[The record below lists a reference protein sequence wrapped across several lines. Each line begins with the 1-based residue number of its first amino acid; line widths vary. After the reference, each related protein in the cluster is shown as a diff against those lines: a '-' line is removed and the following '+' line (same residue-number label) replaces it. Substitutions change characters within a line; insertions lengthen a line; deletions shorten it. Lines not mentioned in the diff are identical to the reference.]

1 MSTIKETTLHPE
13 NQPDVNLY
21 PRTLATLVEGLD
33 VAITTKAPR
42 PVACKIVLPQGATK
56 GTLTEEQ
63 LTILSASPQNYIE
76 MVNDKELY
84 YLNDPGHESGFYT
97 YSHVGIEN
105 SKATIKTLTIT
116 VSAKSFV
123 IVTTVVP
130 TESGGVQ
137 FVEVY
142 ASRPLTEEQ
151 LTTLKA
157 NKSNQIIYYGGVKY
171 YFKLAYEKSST
182 EWIYATFVDSAAI
195 LIVNMSSGSAVIHFV
210 DRKYYRHLLK
220 GTANAHFVSGSSV
233 TSPVEYEMIFITDSA
248 DSMKVDDSTAQ
259 NDKLGEYAGGYITA
273 YGTVRVKTSDEA
285 PGTYYA
291 FDACGFKHEGSPGI
305 YSVSY
310 LYMYDPTKYGQ
321 LNALS
326 KVSAQIATVDSDTV
340 IEI

>member
-84 YLNDPGHESGFYT
+84 YLNDTGHESGFYT

-130 TESGGVQ
+130 TESGGGKLYKHIYSKSIEHSGDPKNTVSSINLV
-137 FVEVY
+137 FY
-142 ASRPLTEEQ
+142 SSSPTQ
-151 LTTLKA
+151 LTGSEYY
-157 NKSNQIIYYGGVKY
+157 NKIY
-171 YFKLAYEKSST
+171 T
-182 EWIYATFVDSAAI
+182 QD
-195 LIVNMSSGSAVIHFV
+195 N
-210 DRKYYRHLLK
+210 
-220 GTANAHFVSGSSV
+220 
-233 TSPVEYEMIFITDSA
+233 
-248 DSMKVDDSTAQ
+248 
-259 NDKLGEYAGGYITA
+259 
-273 YGTVRVKTSDEA
+273 TVRVTCTISGGYLNYIVKQSSYMNLVESKGD
-285 PGTYYA
+285 
-291 FDACGFKHEGSPGI
+291 
-305 YSVSY
+305 YSI
-310 LYMYDPTKYGQ
+310 
-321 LNALS
+321 
-326 KVSAQIATVDSDTV
+326 KVSEIFNPASDTETLITPMLYYKEFV
-340 IEI
+340 HTITEI

>member
-56 GTLTEEQ
+56 GTLIEEQ

-130 TESGGVQ
+130 TDAGGGKLYLHSLY
-137 FVEVY
+137 F
-142 ASRPLTEEQ
+142 ASV
-151 LTTLKA
+151 K
-157 NKSNQIIYYGGVKY
+157 NQAL
-171 YFKLAYEKSST
+171 LAFYHTSPT
-182 EWIYATFVDSAAI
+182 QVTDEWIYEKLTNNNCCLTF
-195 LIVNMSSGSAVIHFV
+195 FP
-210 DRKYYRHLLK
+210 
-220 GTANAHFVSGSSV
+220 TV
-233 TSPVEYEMIFITDSA
+233 TSISQYTPLGLG
-248 DSMKVDDSTAQ
+248 AQ
-259 NDKLGEYAGGYITA
+259 LGP
-273 YGTVRVKTSDEA
+273 TS
-285 PGTYYA
+285 
-291 FDACGFKHEGSPGI
+291 SPPSWGASI
-305 YSVSY
+305 DLESPSPTTLSVSQADQY
-310 LYMYDPTKYGQ
+310 LVTE
-321 LNALS
+321 L
-326 KVSAQIATVDSDTV
+326 
-340 IEI
+340 

>member
-130 TESGGVQ
+130 TDAGGGKLYKHIYSKSIEHSGDPKNTVGSVKLVFYSSSPTQLTGNEYYNNIYMKDNAVIVNCTISGGYFNYIVKQ
-137 FVEVY
+137 SSYMILDEHRGDYSIQVNEIFNPANSAETLITPTLY
-142 ASRPLTEEQ
+142 YKEFTPTITE
-151 LTTLKA
+151 L
-157 NKSNQIIYYGGVKY
+157 
-171 YFKLAYEKSST
+171 
-182 EWIYATFVDSAAI
+182 
-195 LIVNMSSGSAVIHFV
+195 
-210 DRKYYRHLLK
+210 
-220 GTANAHFVSGSSV
+220 
-233 TSPVEYEMIFITDSA
+233 
-248 DSMKVDDSTAQ
+248 
-259 NDKLGEYAGGYITA
+259 
-273 YGTVRVKTSDEA
+273 
-285 PGTYYA
+285 
-291 FDACGFKHEGSPGI
+291 
-305 YSVSY
+305 
-310 LYMYDPTKYGQ
+310 
-321 LNALS
+321 
-326 KVSAQIATVDSDTV
+326 
-340 IEI
+340 

>member
-130 TESGGVQ
+130 TESGGGKLYLH
-137 FVEVY
+137 VY
-142 ASRPLTEEQ
+142 TNKIDIPGDPKNTVSFIKLVFYSSSPTQ
-151 LTTLKA
+151 LTGSEYY
-157 NKSNQIIYYGGVKY
+157 NKIYMQDDTVSASCTITGGYFNYIVKQ
-171 YFKLAYEKSST
+171 SSYMHLD
-182 EWIYATFVDSAAI
+182 ESRGDYSINVHGIVDP
-195 LIVNMSSGSAVIHFV
+195 
-210 DRKYYRHLLK
+210 Y
-220 GTANAHFVSGSSV
+220 SSV
-233 TSPVEYEMIFITDSA
+233 QTLSTPVLYYKEFLHTITE
-248 DSMKVDDSTAQ
+248 
-259 NDKLGEYAGGYITA
+259 L
-273 YGTVRVKTSDEA
+273 
-285 PGTYYA
+285 
-291 FDACGFKHEGSPGI
+291 
-305 YSVSY
+305 
-310 LYMYDPTKYGQ
+310 
-321 LNALS
+321 
-326 KVSAQIATVDSDTV
+326 
-340 IEI
+340 